1 MLENRSVIRWS
12 VVRTVGV
19 AAAALLLVSFAGFSV
34 SGATRTTH
42 TRHSPPN
49 TTVVLGTTDRIVSID
64 PAGAY
69 DLPSWTIQY
78 NIYQTL
84 IKYVPY
90 TTTIVPDA
98 ATCAWH
104 GTTTY
109 VCKVKAGQYFSNG
122 DPVTGADVAYSINR
136 VLKIKDPNGPSSLFA
151 PMKSVT
157 AAGNTVTFKL
167 NAPDAA
173 WPATLTTA
181 AASIVDQKVFPFTK
195 LLPDGKD
202 IGSGVYKIA
211 SYTPNQLISL
221 VPNPKYGGND
231 VLHNNKFIV
240 RYEESATTLVSD
252 EQQGQV
258 DIAYRELTPTELQA
272 LGNSHGVKILKGQGI
287 EIRYIAFNLKTQPGS
302 TTAQKLAIRK
312 AVAYVVNRQSI
323 VKYVYKNTAKPLYSI
338 IPNALEGHID
348 SFKTIYG
355 ASPNVSK
362 AKSVLSAA
370 GVSTPVKFTL
380 WYNTNHYGDTD
391 LATELQRELNAT
403 GLFNVSLQSAEWT
416 TYSSAALTNQYG
428 VFLFGWFPDFPDP
441 DDYTG
446 PFYACKTAFINDHY
460 CNASVDANILKEEST
475 PVQSVRNRAFAAL
488 ELQTAKDT
496 PLIPLWQGGQ
506 IAAVRDNVTGVLQ
519 TLDASYTFRFWL
531 VGKS

>member
-1 MLENRSVIRWS
+1 MI
-12 VVRTVGV
+12 GV
-19 AAAALLLVSFAGFSV
+19 SAAALLLVSLAGVSV
-34 SGATRTTH
+34 SSAAKSPRTH
-42 TRHSPPN
+42 RKAPN
-49 TTVVLGTTDRIVSID
+49 TTVILGTTDRIVALD

-84 IKYVPY
+84 IKYIPY

-109 VCKVKAGQYFSNG
+109 VCKVKSGQYFSNG
-122 DPVTGADVAYSINR
+122 DAVTGADVAYSFQR
-136 VLKIKDPNGPSSLFA
+136 VLKIKDPNGPASLFA
-151 PMKSVT
+151 PMKSVS
-157 AAGNTVTFKL
+157 ASGNTVTFTL
-167 NAPDAA
+167 SAPDAA

-181 AASIVDQKVFPFTK
+181 AASIVDKKTFPFTK
-195 LLPDGKD
+195 LEPDAKV
-202 IGSGVYKIA
+202 IGSGVYKISA
-211 SYTPNQLISL
+211 YTPNQLISL

-240 RYEESATTLVSD
+240 RYEETATTLVSD
-252 EQQGQV
+252 EQQGAVQ
-258 DIAYRELTPTELQA
+258 IAYRELTPTELTA
-272 LGNSHGVKILKGQGI
+272 LGNSRGVKILKGQGI
-287 EIRYIAFNLKTQPGS
+287 EIRYIAFNLKTQPGAN
-302 TTAQKLAIRK
+302 TAQKLAIRK
-312 AVAYVVNRQSI
+312 AVAYIVNRQSI
-323 VKYVYKNTAKPLYSI
+323 ASFVYKGTAKPLYSI
-338 IPNALEGHID
+338 IPNALQGHID
-348 SFKTIYG
+348 SFKQVYG
-355 ASPNVSK
+355 ASPNLTA
-362 AKSVLSAA
+362 AKSALSAA
-370 GVSTPVKFTL
+370 GVKTPVSFTL

-391 LATELQRELNAT
+391 LATELQRELDAS
-403 GLFNVSLQSAEWT
+403 GLFKVSLSSAEWT

-460 CNASVDANILKEEST
+460 CNANVDKWIAQEEAST
-475 PVQSVRNRAFAAL
+475 VPSVRDRAFASL
-488 ELQTAKDT
+488 EVQTAKDT

-506 IAAVRDNVTGVLQ
+506 IAAVRDGITGVQQ